1 MRAYGTHS
9 SRVWESKV
17 QGLPLVRT
25 FLCASIARR
34 WSLCGRGGGANI
46 LQRGPLPHSSH
57 RRTVSTPMTFLSL
70 SLKFPTHEFQR
81 TLET

>member
-1 MRAYGTHS
+1 MRAYWTHS

-34 WSLCGRGGGANI
+34 WSLCGRGG
-46 LQRGPLPHSSH
+46 RGKHPSKRAAPAFISQEDGEHPYDLSIA
-57 RRTVSTPMTFLSL
+57 VSQVSNP
-70 SLKFPTHEFQR
+70 
-81 TLET
+81 